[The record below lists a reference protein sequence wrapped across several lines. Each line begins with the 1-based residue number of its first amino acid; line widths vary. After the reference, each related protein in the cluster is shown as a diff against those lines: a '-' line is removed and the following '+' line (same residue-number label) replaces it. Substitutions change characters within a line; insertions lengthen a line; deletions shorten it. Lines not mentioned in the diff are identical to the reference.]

1 MNWTWLLLIWLTI
14 MSIISSVVY
23 AFYLTNKEK
32 REETTK
38 KRMWRKAY
46 FAEKKENK
54 RLKKLIEKMKNTWRK
69 NRYKRN

>member
-1 MNWTWLLLIWLTI
+1 

-54 RLKKLIEKMKNTWRK
+54 RLKKLIEKMKNT
-69 NRYKRN
+69 